1 MCTKTG
7 SQLSAEFT
15 QTESLEPESDNNPG
29 TSAKITPKSKPA
41 DKSPKSKLLN
51 LLISRKQK
59 I

>member
-41 DKSPKSKLLN
+41 DKSPKSKLL
-51 LLISRKQK
+51 I
-59 I
+59 